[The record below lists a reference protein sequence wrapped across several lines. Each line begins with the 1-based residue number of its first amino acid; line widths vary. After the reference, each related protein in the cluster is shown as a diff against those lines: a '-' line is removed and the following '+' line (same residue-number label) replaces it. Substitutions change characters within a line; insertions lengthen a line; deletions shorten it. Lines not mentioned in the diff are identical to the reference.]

1 MARTSLF
8 KKAADARATTMER
21 VSALIAELRALA
33 ANAAAPAS
41 AAAAPLRALKV
52 RAPSLPTPRLLKRP
66 IKHAFPYAF
75 LCLSYAA
82 PRQVALT
89 ELAFMKAA
97 NGAEGADVAELTLAR
112 TWRKERTRTR
122 TRERREREERT
133 RARTRENSEREE
145 RARERRE
152 SERKASCEGAER
164 ERGRRERG
172 GERWKE
178 SEGSKRGQRAREREQ
193 GKRARGTRNQR
204 GLREDEQHERG
215 ESVTRRG
222 TGEDEERMEER
233 ARPAPAAFLDFPSHI
248 LAGRSWLWCAWN
260 RGCAGDRSAVERA
273 RRQRCR
279 V

>member
-1 MARTSLF
+1 
-8 KKAADARATTMER
+8 MER

-112 TWRKERTRTR
+112 TWRKERTRAHAH
-122 TRERREREERT
+122 EREQ
-133 RARTRENSEREE
+133 RA
-145 RARERRE
+145 RARERERESARE

>member
-1 MARTSLF
+1 
-8 KKAADARATTMER
+8 MER

-33 ANAAAPAS
+33 ANAATPAS

-82 PRQVALT
+82 PMQVALT

-152 SERKASCEGAER
+152 SES
-164 ERGRRERG
+164 
-172 GERWKE
+172 
-178 SEGSKRGQRAREREQ
+178 
-193 GKRARGTRNQR
+193 
-204 GLREDEQHERG
+204 
-215 ESVTRRG
+215 
-222 TGEDEERMEER
+222 
-233 ARPAPAAFLDFPSHI
+233 
-248 LAGRSWLWCAWN
+248 
-260 RGCAGDRSAVERA
+260 
-273 RRQRCR
+273 
-279 V
+279 